1 MIIKPAAWLNLW
13 VQAPLDDPTLLSGSP
28 VSLNISDLLN
38 AWVQW
43 EGLTDLGD
51 WTVPYGSDYAET
63 GLYSA
68 RGNALLTCVY
78 GSFTLDDVPR
88 AYYSMQLTWQPYAPT
103 PQPGST
109 DLLPARARCQK
120 PAIIITLTSSLTSG
134 TMTALPLCLI
144 MMPT

>member
-1 MIIKPAAWLNLW
+1 M
-13 VQAPLDDPTLLSGSP
+13 
-28 VSLNISDLLN
+28 LNISDLLN

-103 PQPGST
+103 RS
-109 DLLPARARCQK
+109 RAAPICCPPSRCQK

-144 MMPT
+144 MVPT

>member
-1 MIIKPAAWLNLW
+1 MRF
-13 VQAPLDDPTLLSGSP
+13 
-28 VSLNISDLLN
+28 LNISNLLN

-109 DLLPARARCQK
+109 QAFSRLEIFSDTGLPDSRVG
-120 PAIIITLTSSLTSG
+120 SSSG
-134 TMTALPLCLI
+134 A
-144 MMPT
+144 